1 MNENVL
7 NMTLALNDD
16 LIEENLKLK
25 EENEKLKGD
34 AMTMALRL
42 LGEDENTFSP
52 ECYEVMKR
60 WKKTCLHYINM
71 KSGE

>member
-1 MNENVL
+1 MNE
-7 NMTLALNDD
+7 
-16 LIEENLKLK
+16 KLK
-25 EENEKLKGD
+25 EHYLKVLEQNSELKLENEKLKGD

-52 ECYEVMKR
+52 ECYEVMER
-60 WKKTCLHYINM
+60 WKKICLHYINM